1 MTARKNPTTLIALA
15 VVTFAFAT
23 TSFAQQ
29 KNYSSGTVNVTPS
42 NVSTTTLN
50 GVINSVSGT
59 AVVNITAP
67 NVTVTTLSGGTLSV
81 NSASSTSS
89 VSTTVGAIQGGN
101 VKVFNRGTLNVSV
114 PAGPAVTG
122 SMAIANGGVAVFNQ
136 TVTGSYNGLMSG
148 VGQVR
153 KTGAGL
159 LILTGVNT
167 NTGLITVS
175 AGTLRGNAI
184 SLTGNIANSSVV
196 QFNQVA
202 DGTYAGVIS
211 GTGQLSKMGAS
222 VLTLTGANT
231 YTGLTT
237 VTAGTL
243 RGNTTSLS
251 GAIANSGVVEFN
263 QTTNGTY
270 AGVLSGTGQLKK
282 DGTAVLTL
290 TGANTYTGLTTV
302 IQGTLSGNTTSLRG
316 NIVNSGV
323 VQFNQTSNGNYTGV
337 ISGTGQLSKIGT
349 AVLTLTGAN
358 TYTGLTTVSAGTLSG
373 NTTSLSGAI
382 ANSGVVEFNQTANG
396 TYSGVISGTGQ
407 LRKIGTAVLTLTG
420 ANTYTGLTTVSA
432 GTLSGNTTS
441 LRGAIANSGVV
452 QFNQT
457 SNGNYTGV
465 ISGTGQ
471 LSKTGTGVLIL
482 TGANTYTGLTT
493 VTAGTLR
500 GNTTSLRGNIA
511 NSGVVEFN
519 QTTNGTY
526 AGVISGTGQLSTIGT
541 AVLTLTGANT
551 YTGLTTVS
559 AGTLSG
565 STTSIRGNLANSG
578 VVEFNQTTNGTFA
591 GVISGAGQL
600 RKIGTAVLTLTGV
613 NTYTGLTTVSAGTL
627 SGSTTS
633 LLGNIVNSGV
643 VQFNQTSN
651 GNYTGVISG
660 TGQLSKIGTALL
672 TLTGANT
679 YTGLTTVTAGTL
691 RGNTTSLRGAISNSG
706 VVEFNQTTNGTFAG
720 VISGTGQLSKI
731 GTAVLTLTGANT
743 YTGLT
748 TVSAGTLS
756 GSTTS
761 IRGNLANSGV
771 VQFNQTTNGT
781 FAGVISGTGQ
791 LSKIGT
797 AVLTLTGANTY
808 TGLTTVSAGTL
819 SGSTTSIRGNLA
831 NSGVVEFNQTTNGT
845 FAGVISGAGQ
855 LRKIGTAV
863 LTLTGVNTYTGLTT
877 VSAGTLSGST
887 TSLLGNIVN
896 NGVVQFN
903 QTSNGNY
910 TGVIS
915 GTGQLSKIGT
925 GVLILTG
932 ANTYTGLT
940 TVSAGT
946 LRGNTT
952 SLSGNI
958 ANSGVVEFNQTTN
971 GTFAGVISG
980 TGQLSKI
987 GTGTVSLSGASSYK
1001 GSTLIDTGALF
1012 IEGNQASAT
1021 GAVSVALGATLGGK
1035 GTVGGPTTI
1044 LSDGNHRIGAS
1055 ATGDQPGYQTFA
1067 NALTYN
1073 AGSEVFW
1080 RLAANTTTAITA
1092 GNQNFDQAGV
1102 GSTLL
1107 ISQSATF
1114 NLAFN
1119 SGGSTV
1125 NWADPF
1131 WDVAKSNSAG
1141 WQIFNAAALIA
1152 NGPTVFTLNPS
1163 TQWRDSQGVLLSDV
1177 RPDYTFVFYKD
1188 EANDD
1193 LYLNYI
1199 YSP

>member
-1 MTARKNPTTLIALA
+1 LIALA
-15 VVTFAFAT
+15 AMALAFAT

-89 VSTTVGAIQGGN
+89 VSTTVGAIQGGS
-101 VKVFNRGTLNVSV
+101 VKVYNRGTLNVSV
-114 PAGPAVTG
+114 PSGSAVTG

-153 KTGAGL
+153 KTGTGL
-159 LILTGVNT
+159 LILTG
-167 NTGLITVS
+167 S
-175 AGTLRGNAI
+175 
-184 SLTGNIANSSVV
+184 
-196 QFNQVA
+196 
-202 DGTYAGVIS
+202 
-211 GTGQLSKMGAS
+211 
-222 VLTLTGANT
+222 NT

-243 RGNTTSLS
+243 RGNAISLRGNIANSSVVEFNQAVDGTYAGVISGTGQLRKLGAAVLTLTAANTYTGLTTVSAGTLAGNTTSLR
-251 GAIANSGVVEFN
+251 GAIANSAIVEFE

-270 AGVLSGTGQLKK
+270 AGVISGTGQLKK

-358 TYTGLTTVSAGTLSG
+358 TYTGLTTVSAGTLAG

-396 TYSGVISGTGQ
+396 TY
-407 LRKIGTAVLTLTG
+407 
-420 ANTYTGLTTVSA
+420 
-432 GTLSGNTTS
+432 
-441 LRGAIANSGVV
+441 
-452 QFNQT
+452 
-457 SNGNYTGV
+457 
-465 ISGTGQ
+465 
-471 LSKTGTGVLIL
+471 
-482 TGANTYTGLTT
+482 
-493 VTAGTLR
+493 
-500 GNTTSLRGNIA
+500 
-511 NSGVVEFN
+511 
-519 QTTNGTY
+519 
-526 AGVISGTGQLSTIGT
+526 
-541 AVLTLTGANT
+541 
-551 YTGLTTVS
+551 
-559 AGTLSG
+559 
-565 STTSIRGNLANSG
+565 
-578 VVEFNQTTNGTFA
+578 
-591 GVISGAGQL
+591 
-600 RKIGTAVLTLTGV
+600 
-613 NTYTGLTTVSAGTL
+613 
-627 SGSTTS
+627 
-633 LLGNIVNSGV
+633 
-643 VQFNQTSN
+643 
-651 GNYTGVISG
+651 
-660 TGQLSKIGTALL
+660 
-672 TLTGANT
+672 
-679 YTGLTTVTAGTL
+679 
-691 RGNTTSLRGAISNSG
+691 
-706 VVEFNQTTNGTFAG
+706 AG

-748 TVSAGTLS
+748 TVTAGTLR
-756 GSTTS
+756 GNTTS
-761 IRGNLANSGV
+761 LRGA
-771 VQFNQTTNGT
+771 
-781 FAGVISGTGQ
+781 I
-791 LSKIGT
+791 
-797 AVLTLTGANTY
+797 
-808 TGLTTVSAGTL
+808 
-819 SGSTTSIRGNLA
+819 A
-831 NSGVVEFNQTTNGT
+831 NSGVVE
-845 FAGVISGAGQ
+845 
-855 LRKIGTAV
+855 
-863 LTLTGVNTYTGLTT
+863 
-877 VSAGTLSGST
+877 
-887 TSLLGNIVN
+887 
-896 NGVVQFN
+896 FN

-940 TVSAGT
+940 TVTAGT

-958 ANSGVVEFNQTTN
+958 ANSGVVEFNQTSN
-971 GTFAGVISG
+971 GTYAGVISG

-987 GTGTVSLSGASSYK
+987 GTGTVSLSGASSYT
-1001 GSTLIDTGALF
+1001 GSTGIDAGALF
-1012 IEGNQASAT
+1012 IEGNQSSAT

-1102 GSTLL
+1102 GTRLL

-1114 NLAFN
+1114 NLGFN

-1125 NWADPF
+1125 NWADSF

-1141 WQIFNAAALIA
+1141 WQIFNAAELIA
-1152 NGPTVFTLNPS
+1152 NGPTVFTLNPAS
-1163 TQWRDSQGVLLSDV
+1163 QWRDSQGVLLSDV
-1177 RPDYTFVFYKD
+1177 RPDYTFAFYKD
-1188 EANDD
+1188 EANND

>member
-1 MTARKNPTTLIALA
+1 M
-15 VVTFAFAT
+15 
-23 TSFAQQ
+23 
-29 KNYSSGTVNVTPS
+29 
-42 NVSTTTLN
+42 
-50 GVINSVSGT
+50 
-59 AVVNITAP
+59 
-67 NVTVTTLSGGTLSV
+67 
-81 NSASSTSS
+81 
-89 VSTTVGAIQGGN
+89 
-101 VKVFNRGTLNVSV
+101 
-114 PAGPAVTG
+114 
-122 SMAIANGGVAVFNQ
+122 
-136 TVTGSYNGLMSG
+136 
-148 VGQVR
+148 
-153 KTGAGL
+153 
-159 LILTGVNT
+159 
-167 NTGLITVS
+167 
-175 AGTLRGNAI
+175 
-184 SLTGNIANSSVV
+184 
-196 QFNQVA
+196 
-202 DGTYAGVIS
+202 
-211 GTGQLSKMGAS
+211 
-222 VLTLTGANT
+222 
-231 YTGLTT
+231 
-237 VTAGTL
+237 
-243 RGNTTSLS
+243 
-251 GAIANSGVVEFN
+251 
-263 QTTNGTY
+263 
-270 AGVLSGTGQLKK
+270 
-282 DGTAVLTL
+282 
-290 TGANTYTGLTTV
+290 
-302 IQGTLSGNTTSLRG
+302 
-316 NIVNSGV
+316 
-323 VQFNQTSNGNYTGV
+323 
-337 ISGTGQLSKIGT
+337 
-349 AVLTLTGAN
+349 
-358 TYTGLTTVSAGTLSG
+358 
-373 NTTSLSGAI
+373 
-382 ANSGVVEFNQTANG
+382 
-396 TYSGVISGTGQ
+396 
-407 LRKIGTAVLTLTG
+407 
-420 ANTYTGLTTVSA
+420 SA

-526 AGVISGTGQLSTIGT
+526 AGVISGTGQLST
-541 AVLTLTGANT
+541 
-551 YTGLTTVS
+551 
-559 AGTLSG
+559 
-565 STTSIRGNLANSG
+565 
-578 VVEFNQTTNGTFA
+578 
-591 GVISGAGQL
+591 
-600 RKIGTAVLTLTGV
+600 
-613 NTYTGLTTVSAGTL
+613 
-627 SGSTTS
+627 
-633 LLGNIVNSGV
+633 
-643 VQFNQTSN
+643 
-651 GNYTGVISG
+651 
-660 TGQLSKIGTALL
+660 
-672 TLTGANT
+672 
-679 YTGLTTVTAGTL
+679 
-691 RGNTTSLRGAISNSG
+691 
-706 VVEFNQTTNGTFAG
+706 
-720 VISGTGQLSKI
+720 
-731 GTAVLTLTGANT
+731 
-743 YTGLT
+743 
-748 TVSAGTLS
+748 
-756 GSTTS
+756 
-761 IRGNLANSGV
+761 
-771 VQFNQTTNGT
+771 
-781 FAGVISGTGQ
+781 
-791 LSKIGT
+791 IGT

>member
-1 MTARKNPTTLIALA
+1 MHARKNPTTLIALA

-67 NVTVTTLSGGTLSV
+67 NVTVTTLSGGALNV
-81 NSASSTSS
+81 NSATATSAI
-89 VSTTVGAIQGGN
+89 STTVGAIQGGN
-101 VKVFNRGTLNVSV
+101 VKVYNRGTLNVSV

-136 TVTGSYNGLMSG
+136 TVTGSYNGLLSG

-211 GTGQLSKMGAS
+211 GTGQLSKIGTG
-222 VLTLTGANT
+222 VLILTGANT

-251 GAIANSGVVEFN
+251 GNIANSGVVEFN

-270 AGVLSGTGQLKK
+270 AGVISGTGQLSKI
-282 DGTAVLTL
+282 GTAVLTL

-302 IQGTLSGNTTSLRG
+302 SAGTLSGNTTSLRG

-349 AVLTLTGAN
+349 
-358 TYTGLTTVSAGTLSG
+358 
-373 NTTSLSGAI
+373 
-382 ANSGVVEFNQTANG
+382 
-396 TYSGVISGTGQ
+396 
-407 LRKIGTAVLTLTG
+407 
-420 ANTYTGLTTVSA
+420 
-432 GTLSGNTTS
+432 
-441 LRGAIANSGVV
+441 
-452 QFNQT
+452 
-457 SNGNYTGV
+457 
-465 ISGTGQ
+465 
-471 LSKTGTGVLIL
+471 GVLIL
-482 TGANTYTGLTT
+482 TGANTYTG
-493 VTAGTLR
+493 
-500 GNTTSLRGNIA
+500 S
-511 NSGVVEFN
+511 
-519 QTTNGTY
+519 
-526 AGVISGTGQLSTIGT
+526 TGIN
-541 AVLTLTGANT
+541 A
-551 YTGLTTVS
+551 
-559 AGTLSG
+559 
-565 STTSIRGNLANSG
+565 
-578 VVEFNQTTNGTFA
+578 
-591 GVISGAGQL
+591 
-600 RKIGTAVLTLTGV
+600 
-613 NTYTGLTTVSAGTL
+613 
-627 SGSTTS
+627 
-633 LLGNIVNSGV
+633 
-643 VQFNQTSN
+643 
-651 GNYTGVISG
+651 
-660 TGQLSKIGTALL
+660 
-672 TLTGANT
+672 
-679 YTGLTTVTAGTL
+679 
-691 RGNTTSLRGAISNSG
+691 
-706 VVEFNQTTNGTFAG
+706 
-720 VISGTGQLSKI
+720 
-731 GTAVLTLTGANT
+731 
-743 YTGLT
+743 
-748 TVSAGTLS
+748 
-756 GSTTS
+756 
-761 IRGNLANSGV
+761 
-771 VQFNQTTNGT
+771 
-781 FAGVISGTGQ
+781 
-791 LSKIGT
+791 
-797 AVLTLTGANTY
+797 
-808 TGLTTVSAGTL
+808 
-819 SGSTTSIRGNLA
+819 
-831 NSGVVEFNQTTNGT
+831 
-845 FAGVISGAGQ
+845 
-855 LRKIGTAV
+855 
-863 LTLTGVNTYTGLTT
+863 
-877 VSAGTLSGST
+877 
-887 TSLLGNIVN
+887 
-896 NGVVQFN
+896 
-903 QTSNGNY
+903 
-910 TGVIS
+910 
-915 GTGQLSKIGT
+915 
-925 GVLILTG
+925 
-932 ANTYTGLT
+932 
-940 TVSAGT
+940 
-946 LRGNTT
+946 
-952 SLSGNI
+952 
-958 ANSGVVEFNQTTN
+958 
-971 GTFAGVISG
+971 
-980 TGQLSKI
+980 
-987 GTGTVSLSGASSYK
+987 
-1001 GSTLIDTGALF
+1001 GALF
-1012 IEGNQASAT
+1012 IEGNQSSAT

-1102 GSTLL
+1102 GTRLL

-1141 WQIFNAAALIA
+1141 WQIFNAAELIA
-1152 NGPTVFTLNPS
+1152 NGPTVFTLNPAS
-1163 TQWRDSQGVLLSDV
+1163 QWRDSQGVLLSDV
-1177 RPDYTFVFYKD
+1177 RPDYTFAFYKD
-1188 EANDD
+1188 EANND